1 MSLWKA
7 RPVVVILCIL
17 VALSGCSQGGGGGGS
32 GEKSSL
38 PPEPR
43 TTTAEDTVVST
54 IGLMVPADTIG
65 ELERTLTESGVASL
79 PTGAD
84 CFYPVDLQISGP
96 DGMMMLTEVVELF
109 GAYMITPMR
118 GGRMPPDPQDFP
130 PDRFPRDGMFA
141 RNRTRGGMN
150 GTFERN
156 VTRAGMNNTFERN
169 VTREGMRRAFGRNVT
184 ILIPLNATDDIE
196 QAFTEANITVEI
208 HDECYIPL
216 VVQVEGEGGMVLLN
230 RLIRP
235 FGAFPVMQEDTRMRR
250 PRSENRQR
258 SQRRTR

>member
-7 RPVVVILCIL
+7 RPLVVILCML
-17 VALSGCSQGGGGGGS
+17 VALSGCSQSSYGEGS
-32 GEKSSL
+32 GEKASL

-43 TTTAEDTVVST
+43 TTTVQDTIVST
-54 IGLMVPADTIG
+54 IALMVPADAMG
-65 ELERTLTESGVASL
+65 DLEQTLTEAGVASL

-84 CFYPVDLQISGP
+84 CYYPADLQISGP

-109 GAYMITPMR
+109 GAHMITPR
-118 GGRMPPDPQDFP
+118 GGDRMHPDRQGFP

-141 RNRTRGGMN
+141 RNRTRGDMNGTFPRNSTREGTN

-156 VTRAGMNNTFERN
+156 VTRDR
-169 VTREGMRRAFGRNVT
+169 MRRAFARNVT
-184 ILIPLNATDDIE
+184 ILVPLNTTDDIE
-196 QAFTEANITVEI
+196 QVFTEANITVEI

-216 VVQVEGEGGMVLLN
+216 IVQVEGEDGTVLLN
-230 RLIRP
+230 GLIGP

-250 PRSENRQR
+250 PRSENRR
-258 SQRRTR
+258 LSQRRTR